1 MHTSSITD
9 NSVLYDE
16 VPTIPTVSDK
26 SAISRCCCCGVPS
39 AVVSTLA
46 GSTAAG
52 SANGVGTSAQFSH
65 PYGVSVDSSGNVIAA
80 DQTNNMIRKINPTG
94 IAA

>member
-1 MHTSSITD
+1 MPLQYYRIP
-9 NSVLYDE
+9 VICL
-16 VPTIPTVSDK
+16 VPIIPTVIDK

-52 SANGVGTSAQFSH
+52 SADGVGTSAQFSS
-65 PYGVSVDSSGNVIAA
+65 PVGVSVDSSGNVIVA
-80 DQTNNMIRKINPTG
+80 DYLNNMIRKISPTG

>member
-1 MHTSSITD
+1 MIPVICVVPIIR
-9 NSVLYDE
+9 SVG
-16 VPTIPTVSDK
+16 DK

-46 GSTAAG
+46 GSTTAG
-52 SANGVGTSAQFSH
+52 SADGVGTSAQFHYPS
-65 PYGVSVDSSGNVIAA
+65 GVSVDSSGNVIVA
-80 DQTNNMIRKINPTG
+80 DTSNNMIRKISPTG